1 MSITCEVCKKTF
13 TRKQSLER
21 HLSIANVHD
30 KYEESAIKYVCECG
44 KVYKHKQSLRNH
56 KIKCETAVKA
66 TDTKISEVYEQRLQE
81 QKAEFDKEREELR
94 NQIAMLL
101 DKHAGNTTNTT
112 NIETQ
117 NNNIHIQI
125 NAFGHENIDYI
136 NDKAIIQCIER
147 VYKSIPA
154 LIEKVHF
161 DPEHPENHNIKLTNR
176 KLPYARIMGQNKKW
190 KTVHRKDAI
199 ETMVVNGYNILD
211 DKYTENKESIS
222 SKKQERFEE
231 IQGKFENE
239 DKELHRQLKQ
249 EVELMVL
256 NGCD

>member
-1 MSITCEVCKKTF
+1 MSWNCEVCKKSF

-21 HLSIANVHD
+21 HLSTTNVHD
-30 KYEESAIKYVCECG
+30 KYNESIKTYDCECG
-44 KVYKHKQSLRNH
+44 KIYKHKQSLRNH
-56 KIKCETAVKA
+56 KIKCEKA
-66 TDTKISEVYEQRLQE
+66 IKSAEAKISEVYEQRLKT
-81 QKAEFDKEREELR
+81 QKAEFDKERTELR

-101 DKHAGNTTNTT
+101 DKHAGNTTNNTH
-112 NIETQ
+112 IETQ

-136 NDKAIIQCIER
+136 NDKTIIKCIER

-161 DPEHPENHNIKLTNR
+161 DPEHPENHNIKITNK
-176 KLPYARIMGQNKKW
+176 KLPYACVMGQNKKW

-199 ETMVVNGYNILD
+199 ETMVTNGYNILD

-222 SKKQERFEE
+222 DKKQERFEE
-231 IQGKFENE
+231 FQEKFENE

-249 EVELMVL
+249 DVELLVL
-256 NGCD
+256 NGI